1 MTILAWDG
9 LPGLAGQF
17 ARSHV
22 EKKETERDSVNV
34 LDCLNFAKVNHRK
47 ATLASS
53 EFAQNGPT
61 GSAGIRVLP
70 FAIAEN
76 KNVTEFATESA
87 NAKESLWILKFAILS
102 VVLLGQNGAI
112 TELARPLVE
121 LENDFEKDRA
131 TVLVLAAE
139 MTLKSAT
146 VATASVL
153 TGPNGQRGPIAQS
166 PAEKV

>member
-1 MTILAWDG
+1 M
-9 LPGLAGQF
+9 
-17 ARSHV
+17 
-22 EKKETERDSVNV
+22 
-34 LDCLNFAKVNHRK
+34 
-47 ATLASS
+47 
-53 EFAQNGPT
+53 
-61 GSAGIRVLP
+61 
-70 FAIAEN
+70 AEN

-87 NAKESLWILKFAILS
+87 TAKESQLILKFAILN

-121 LENDFEKDRA
+121 LANAFERDPVTA
-131 TVLVLAAE
+131 LVPVAE

-153 TGPNGQRGPIAQS
+153 TGPNGLRGLIAQS